1 MEELYYWGSSKGYT
15 WKQLLY
21 SVASYIGSRKDDVHW
36 YSYNYTRVNDFF
48 CDYSHNEN
56 DGYYTFE
63 RKKGDYLFTA
73 LYCDINTRQILYKY
87 YYSPDVIVKIFHPK
101 RNRVVD
107 SYGRIIP
114 SCQIKDA
121 LRTYKINEE
130 DNPNPRRSRY
140 YWRWYWGSKCRRWHT
155 SRYKGKHGFLGNEC
169 RKNSIF
175 KNEQREIFEE
185 YDVRIKYNKSRAS
198 DVKHLYTDWDSR
210 DVYGAIKRSWK
221 RTRKEKQWM

>member
-1 MEELYYWGSSKGYT
+1 MQELYYWGNSKGYT

-21 SVASYIGSRKDDVHW
+21 SISKFILSRQGDKYWYNKNYI
-36 YSYNYTRVNDFF
+36 RVNNFF
-48 CDYSHNEN
+48 IDYSHNDN

-63 RKKGDYLFTA
+63 RKKGEYLYSAYYCNLQTRGLCFQHYYAPDYT
-73 LYCDINTRQILYKY
+73 IK
-87 YYSPDVIVKIFHPK
+87 VFHPK
-101 RNRVVD
+101 RNRVTD

-121 LRTYKINEE
+121 LRTYIINEA
-130 DNPNPRRSRY
+130 DNPNPKRQY

-155 SRYKGKHGFLGNEC
+155 SRYKGDHGYLGNEC
-169 RKNSIF
+169 RKDSIF

-185 YDVRIKYNKSRAS
+185 YGVKVKYNKSRAS

-210 DVYGAIKRSWK
+210 DIYGGIKRCWK